1 MMIATTK
8 SKNSIYTT
16 NTATRNSRIDEMDED
31 THIYHNFMLCK
42 ERFVR
47 WTEKDTNPSQVLD
60 MDPEKIGRHFL
71 GVLPRIC
78 PK

>member
-1 MMIATTK
+1 
-8 SKNSIYTT
+8 
-16 NTATRNSRIDEMDED
+16 MDED

-71 GVLPRIC
+71 GRAARGSVRNRN
-78 PK
+78 KKMAVRE

>member
-1 MMIATTK
+1 
-8 SKNSIYTT
+8 
-16 NTATRNSRIDEMDED
+16 MDED

-71 GVLPRIC
+71 WVLPRIC
-78 PK
+78 LK